1 MQAVILAGGK
11 GTRLRARL
19 GELPKPMVSVCGKP
33 LLERQI
39 EMLRSQGF
47 CDVLMLLGY
56 NPHKITDYFGDG
68 LDFGVRI
75 RYVTEQFPLGSAG
88 AVLAAFDRLDDRIL
102 VLYGDTALNVDLQ
115 RFQDV
120 HSARGADASLFAHPN
135 DHPHDSDLMEADES
149 GKILAFHSSP
159 HPPGRD
165 YPNLVNA
172 ALYIIEKR
180 ALQPWRTLK
189 PPLDF
194 ARDLFPLMAKAGQSL
209 FAYRSREYIKDAGTP
224 ERLEQVENDLRSG
237 RIASSSFRT
246 PGRAVFLDRDGTIN
260 EEVNRVSEPSQF
272 RLLPGVG
279 PAIRRLNR
287 SGYAVVVV
295 TNQPVIA
302 RGDCS
307 EETLREI
314 TNKMDTQL
322 GEAGAYIDALYY
334 CPHHPDKGFPGE
346 RAELKFACSC
356 RKPKPG
362 LIESACRDMNLDPGA
377 SWLIGDSDIDVRTAT
392 GARIRSI
399 LVETGHAGRS
409 EMADCVPDYRF
420 PTLTEAVDFLLGHE
434 ANQ

>member
-11 GTRLRARL
+11 GTRLRERL
-19 GELPKPMVSVCGKP
+19 GELPKPMVDVCGKP

-39 EMLRSQGF
+39 ELLRAQGF

-56 NPHKITDYFGDG
+56 NPRKITDYFGDG

-75 RYVTEQFPLGSAG
+75 RYVAEQFPLGSAG
-88 AVLAAFDRLDDRIL
+88 AVLAAFDQLEDRIL
-102 VLYGDTALNVDLQ
+102 VLYGDTALNVNLQ
-115 RFQDV
+115 RFRDI
-120 HSARGADASLFAHPN
+120 HAAKGADASLFVHPN
-135 DHPHDSDLMEADES
+135 DHPHDSDLVEADEF
-149 GKILAFHSSP
+149 GKILAFHACP
-159 HPPGRD
+159 HPLGRE

-172 ALYIIEKR
+172 ALYFIEKR
-180 ALQPWRTLK
+180 ALEPWRTLT

-194 ARDLFPLMAKAGQSL
+194 ARDLFPAMAKAGQRL

-237 RIASSSFRT
+237 RIASSSLAT
-246 PGRAVFLDRDGTIN
+246 PARAVFLDRDGTIN

-279 PAIRRLNR
+279 QAIRRLNR

-314 TNKMDTQL
+314 TNKMETQL

-346 RAELKFACSC
+346 RVELKFECSC

-362 LIESACRDMNLDPGA
+362 LIEAACRDMNLDPGA
-377 SWLIGDSDIDVRTAT
+377 SWLIGDSDIDVKTAN
-392 GARIRSI
+392 GACIRSI
-399 LVETGHAGRS
+399 LVETGNASRI
-409 EMADCVPDYRF
+409 EVAECVPDYRF
-420 PTLTEAVDFLLGHE
+420 PTLTEAVNFLLE
-434 ANQ
+434 SDTNQ